1 MTFKISVL
9 ENDSGT
15 YDVWVDGAIAPGGAG
30 LSLELAHLH
39 EKHLVNLL
47 GFKSKAA
54 LNSNQENSQNTQL
67 PQNTSVSSPSDLVSQ
82 SPDMSHSSEIAV
94 PLSQST
100 QPPEIFLPSSISD
113 GCKNG

>member
-9 ENDSGT
+9 KNDFGT
-15 YDVWVDGAIAPGGAG
+15 FDVWVDGSIAPGGAG

-39 EKHLVNLL
+39 EKNLVNLC
-47 GFKSKAA
+47 GFESKAA
-54 LNSNQENSQNTQL
+54 LNLNQASSQNTQL
-67 PQNTSVSSPSDLVSQ
+67 PQNTSASSPSDLVSQ